1 MSRGLTHSFVR
12 FRMGAA
18 MALLLIV
25 TGCGKRTG
33 EVSGT
38 VSYQG
43 QPVSSGS
50 VTFFDKNNQ
59 VVGSSVITAGK
70 YKVQQVPVGAVTI
83 TVISAP
89 PPSKVKKGTA
99 PPDKDAVSAD
109 EGVAIPPEYGK
120 PDKSGLTYQVKPG
133 PQKHAIELN

>member
-1 MSRGLTHSFVR
+1 MSEELAHGLGR
-12 FRMGAA
+12 FRLGAT
-18 MALLLIV
+18 MVLLLFFA
-25 TGCGKRTG
+25 GCGKRTG

-70 YKVQQVPVGAVTI
+70 YKVRQVPAGAVTI

-109 EGVAIPPEYGK
+109 EGVTIPPEYGK